1 MELLLIPLAEKL
13 VLYCG
18 QCMLDVARAH
28 NACRVGHA
36 LIGVK
41 SPSAWDWFYIFI
53 AKAFS

>member
-1 MELLLIPLAEKL
+1 MELLPIPLAERL

-28 NACRVGHA
+28 NASRVGRA

-41 SPSAWDWFYIFI
+41 SPPAWD
-53 AKAFS
+53 